1 MHGNDDGALTSP
13 YLRLPPALHPQR
25 FRVIGSEPGDGFGRS
40 VALVAECGDG
50 AETRSLRTSQQTID
64 DLTLDQAA
72 EEWNI
77 FRSIKQI
84 QKARARLQQVDIV
97 YRLGQI
103 IAAAIA
109 RFGIERPLPQT
120 NSTNR
125 GMLPENDIRFLLT

>member
-1 MHGNDDGALTSP
+1 M
-13 YLRLPPALHPQR
+13 
-25 FRVIGSEPGDGFGRS
+25 
-40 VALVAECGDG
+40 ALVAECGDG

-64 DLTLDQAA
+64 DLTLDQAP